1 MAAVARMAKETARKR
16 IVMILVQLME
26 SEGYGENCVAG
37 RSGNLEI
44 YLSIDLDKTG
54 HVELNVCFV
63 PE

>member
-1 MAAVARMAKETARKR
+1 
-16 IVMILVQLME
+16 MILVQLME

-37 RSGNLEI
+37 RSGNLDM
-44 YLSIDLDKTG
+44 YLSIETG